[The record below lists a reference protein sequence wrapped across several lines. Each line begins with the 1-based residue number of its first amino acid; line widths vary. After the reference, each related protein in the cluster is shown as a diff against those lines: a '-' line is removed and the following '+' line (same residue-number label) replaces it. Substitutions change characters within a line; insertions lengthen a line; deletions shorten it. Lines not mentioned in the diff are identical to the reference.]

1 MFTGLIEATGV
12 VRSPARATGAA
23 AALTVDLGPIAAECK
38 IGESIAVNGVCLTVV
53 GIEAGN
59 VCFDLSR
66 ETLERS
72 SLARLRAGGKVNIER
87 ALPATARLGG
97 HIVQGHI
104 DGTARIAAIDRRDR
118 YADIRFSA
126 DRRLLGGMVE
136 KGSVAVDGISLTI
149 AAVDRESFTVAVIPE
164 TLARTTLAGA
174 RAGDLVNVETDI
186 VVKAVHR
193 YLDNVLPSETGL
205 TVEKLKQMG
214 F

>member
-12 VRSPARATGAA
+12 VRSPARAAGAT
-23 AALTVDLGPIAAECK
+23 AALTVDLGSIAGECRV
-38 IGESIAVNGVCLTVV
+38 GDSIAVNGVCLTIA

-104 DGTARIAAIDRRDR
+104 DGTARIAAIDRRDH

-126 DRRLLGGMVE
+126 DRRLLSQMVE
-136 KGSVAVDGISLTI
+136 KGSVAVDGISLTV
-149 AAVDRESFTVAVIPE
+149 AALDHESFTVAVIPE
-164 TLARTTLAGA
+164 TLARTTLANT
-174 RAGDLVNVETDI
+174 RAGDLVNIETDI
-186 VVKAVHR
+186 VVKAVHK